1 MLGKF
6 SGPLII
12 QMFGTQEVQDPAV
25 QPELVLCIQV
35 SQHHIK
41 QDLTHFFFPSGD
53 NFHFLFL
60 FYDSQDWVF

>member
-1 MLGKF
+1 
-6 SGPLII
+6 
-12 QMFGTQEVQDPAV
+12 MFGTEEVQDPAV

-41 QDLTHFFFPSGD
+41 QDLTHFFLPSGD

-60 FYDSQDWVF
+60 FYDSQD